1 MGGGGEGHFEFYWG
15 KKNVAKEWR
24 NQVKQHKWPQWRD
37 FTQSIIS
44 LSCISVEQIHSGP
57 CNWGEW
63 HSPVYPGLLR
73 LLLLCLQF
81 VNRATFILS
90 IPVWIRCSISLNV
103 ILQNDTIL
111 FFFFVSLFYLF
122 FLNFILFLY
131 YCSGGISSW
140 RTLHVFSSLTWA
152 MSFPDWS

>member
-1 MGGGGEGHFEFYWG
+1 MDGRGGEGHFEFYWG

-24 NQVKQHKWPQWRD
+24 NQVKQDKWPQWRD

-44 LSCISVEQIHSGP
+44 LSCTRVEQIPSSP

-63 HSPVYPGLLR
+63 HPPVYPGLLR

-81 VNRATFILS
+81 GNRATFILS

-103 ILQNDTIL
+103 ILQSDTNQE
-111 FFFFVSLFYLF
+111 VSHHGGHCMY
-122 FLNFILFLY
+122 FLLSHGQCPFLTDP
-131 YCSGGISSW
+131 
-140 RTLHVFSSLTWA
+140 R
-152 MSFPDWS
+152 

>member
-1 MGGGGEGHFEFYWG
+1 MDGGRGGEGHFEFYWG

-24 NQVKQHKWPQWRD
+24 NQVKQDKWPQWRD

-44 LSCISVEQIHSGP
+44 LSCTRVEQIPSSP

-63 HSPVYPGLLR
+63 HAPVYPGLLR

-81 VNRATFILS
+81 GNRATFILS

-103 ILQNDTIL
+103 ILQSDTIL
-111 FFFFVSLFYLF
+111 ILLLRRYL
-122 FLNFILFLY
+122 IMEDIA
-131 YCSGGISSW
+131 CI
-140 RTLHVFSSLTWA
+140 FSSHMDNVL
-152 MSFPDWS
+152 S